1 MTILY
6 QNDIEFFNTH
16 GLFAGIDE
24 AGRGALAG
32 PVVTAA
38 VVLNYNTLVEDIN
51 DSKLLTPKKREE
63 LYINRN

>member
-24 AGRGALAG
+24 AVRGALAG
-32 PVVTAA
+32 PVVAAA
-38 VVLNYNTLVEDIN
+38 VVLNYNTLIEDIN
-51 DSKLLTPKKREE
+51 DLPLTPKNAKNSIGK
-63 LYINRN
+63 L